1 MAIEQFGSQILLLDD
16 GFQHW
21 QLHRD
26 LDIVLVDATNPFG
39 NGKVL
44 PRGILREPMEHL
56 NRAGL
61 FLITKC
67 DQASREAIDA
77 VYGVLRAYNPGAPIA
92 ESVHRAKWCVS
103 FGDWNG
109 MKGREDCQALP
120 MTTKAV
126 AVSALGN
133 PASFEQTIRSF
144 GYEVVQALRYD
155 DHHQYGPDDMAAMK
169 KAADAAGAVLIT
181 TEKDAVKLNPEWIRQ
196 YELPLYVLGIA
207 LEITR
212 GGEQIDKVLRH
223 VIGG

>member
-1 MAIEQFGSQILLLDD
+1 MAIEQFGSQVLLLDD

-77 VYGVLRAYNPGAPIA
+77 VYGTLQAYNPR
-92 ESVHRAKWCVS
+92 RAHC
-103 FGDWNG
+103 
-109 MKGREDCQALP
+109 R
-120 MTTKAV
+120 
-126 AVSALGN
+126 
-133 PASFEQTIRSF
+133 I
-144 GYEVVQALRYD
+144 
-155 DHHQYGPDDMAAMK
+155 GPS
-169 KAADAAGAVLIT
+169 G
-181 TEKDAVKLNPEWIRQ
+181 
-196 YELPLYVLGIA
+196 
-207 LEITR
+207 
-212 GGEQIDKVLRH
+212 
-223 VIGG
+223 